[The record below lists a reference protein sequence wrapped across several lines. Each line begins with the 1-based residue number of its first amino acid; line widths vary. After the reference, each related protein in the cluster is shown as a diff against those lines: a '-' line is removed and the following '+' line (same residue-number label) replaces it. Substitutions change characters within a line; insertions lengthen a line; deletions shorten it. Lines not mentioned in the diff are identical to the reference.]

1 MAAEPINDH
10 IFHIF
15 LIPRWRYGRKD
26 ILTSLW
32 FSVAGILCKGSSSI
46 DGTE

>member
-1 MAAEPINDH
+1 MAAEPLKAH
-10 IFHIF
+10 THIF